1 MDPAQILLTLV
12 IVILSVLLLALGIQ
26 VFFILMEFR
35 KTITKA
41 NKVLDDTGLITESVS
56 KPISNLSTLASG
68 VKMGA
73 MIARIIKGKEK
84 RKGHDGE

>member
-56 KPISNLSTLASG
+56 KPISHLSTLASG

-73 MIARIIKGKEK
+73 MIAKILKGKDK
-84 RKGHDGE
+84 RKDSDGK